1 MLYNCAAA
9 SMHCNVHRPQCTM
22 CTTFEGKEIQS
33 RGSAVSEDG
42 RASESWPP
50 CLGGGGDVVVLGR
63 DQGAQV
69 QEAKRPEQDANLW

>member
-1 MLYNCAAA
+1 MLSAVQLYIGLNAL
-9 SMHCNVHRPQCTM
+9 QCTM

-42 RASESWPP
+42 RASESRPP
-50 CLGGGGDVVVLGR
+50 CLGGGGGAVVLGR
-63 DQGAQV
+63 GQGAQV